1 MKVVVYVEGPSD
13 VAGLSVLFADLI
25 REKANAGT
33 AIEFVPAAR
42 GDRKEWLLR
51 QAPIRAANSLRN
63 DPESMVGIVP
73 DLTPPNKGFP
83 HTTEREMMEGVR
95 AEFDAVLRRKGEGDT
110 RLRSRLGVFCF
121 KYEFEVLLLAAEEQ
135 LRSYLDCPESACR
148 WKRPPEL
155 QNHGEPPK
163 DVIERLFREHG
174 RSFQPILAATEV
186 LRGADYVRLKKD
198 CPQCFAPFVE
208 WLESAGL

>member
-1 MKVVVYVEGPSD
+1 
-13 VAGLSVLFADLI
+13 
-25 REKANAGT
+25 
-33 AIEFVPAAR
+33 
-42 GDRKEWLLR
+42 
-51 QAPIRAANSLRN
+51 
-63 DPESMVGIVP
+63 MVGIVP

-83 HTTEREMMEGVR
+83 HTTEREMTEGVR
-95 AEFDAVLRRKGEGDT
+95 AEFDAVLRRKGEGDPGCRVVSESSASST
-110 RLRSRLGVFCF
+110 SSRCSARGRGAARSPG
-121 KYEFEVLLLAAEEQ
+121 
-135 LRSYLDCPESACR
+135 CPESVCR

-174 RSFQPILAATEV
+174 RSFRPILAATEV